1 MRPEKDF
8 IFLQSTHVILKP
20 GLHTPLIYQQGAK
33 GMAHVLGLMSENKT
47 QQPASK

>member
-8 IFLQSTHVILKP
+8 IFLQSVRVILKP

-33 GMAHVLGLMSENKT
+33 GTAHVLGLMSENKT